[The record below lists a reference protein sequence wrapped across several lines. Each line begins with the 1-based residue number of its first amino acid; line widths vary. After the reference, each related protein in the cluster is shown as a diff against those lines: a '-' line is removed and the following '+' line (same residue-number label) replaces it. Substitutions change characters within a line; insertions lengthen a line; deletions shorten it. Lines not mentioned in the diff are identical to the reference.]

1 MKFSVGYQ
9 LKNDFSLIDTI
20 NENKQYISDVYFSFG
35 DFPNGR
41 SNLNK
46 DGFFYENIQKQLA
59 DLEKLG
65 DMPLNLLFNGNCYG
79 KDALAR
85 SFYNKIGDT
94 VNYLQKFN
102 LKCVT
107 TTSPLIARFIKENF
121 DLETRASVNMGI
133 GTVEGFEYIKNLF
146 DSFYLAREYNRDF
159 NRIKEI
165 RAWCDDNN
173 KKLYGL
179 ANSGCLKNCSA
190 HTFHDNL
197 VAHESES
204 AQMDNAYIFEGQC
217 KIFFKDEENRK
228 NWLKYMTFIR
238 PEDVS
243 LYENLF
249 DGLKLAT
256 RVNSSPERIIRSYV
270 KGSFSGAVTSLLEPD
285 HTAMF
290 YPNVIENKKLDL
302 TYAFNCNKQ
311 CYKCNKCSEIQNNAT
326 INLNRIL

>member
-9 LKNDFSLIDTI
+9 LKQDFSLIDEI
-20 NENKQYISDVYFSFG
+20 LNNKENISEVYFSFG

-46 DGFFYENIQKQLA
+46 NGLLFENVNKQLE
-59 DLEKLG
+59 DLSRLK
-65 DMPLNLLFNGNCYG
+65 DIPLNLLLNGNCYG
-79 KDALAR
+79 KYALAR

-94 VNYLQKFN
+94 VDFLLNKFN
-102 LKCVT
+102 LQCVT

-121 DLETRASVNMGI
+121 DISTRASVNMGI
-133 GTVEGFEYIKNLF
+133 GTIEGMEYVKDLF

-159 NRIKEI
+159 ERIKEL

-173 KKLYGL
+173 KKLFGL

-190 HTFHDNL
+190 HMFHDNL
-197 VAHESES
+197 VAHEQESSE
-204 AQMDNAYIFEGQC
+204 MDNAYVFEGQC
-217 KIFFKDEENRK
+217 KTFFKNPENRK

-238 PEDVS
+238 PEDVY

-256 RVNSSPERIIRSYV
+256 RVNSDPEKIIRSYI
-270 KGSFSGAVTSLLEPD
+270 KGSYSGAVTSLLEPD
-285 HTAMF
+285 HTALF
-290 YPNVIENKKLDL
+290 YPQIIENKKLDL
-302 TYAFNCNKQ
+302 LETFSCNEK
-311 CYKCNKCSEIQNNAT
+311 CYKCNKCSEIQKNAT
-326 INLNRIL
+326 ITL

>member
-20 NENKQYISDVYFSFG
+20 NENKEHISEVYFSFG

-46 DGFFYENIQKQLA
+46 DGFFFENIQKQLC

-65 DMPLNLLFNGNCYG
+65 DMPLNILFNGNCYG
-79 KDALAR
+79 KYALAR

-94 VNYLQKFN
+94 VDFLQKFN

-121 DLETRASVNMGI
+121 QLETRASVNMGI
-133 GTVEGFEYIKNLF
+133 GSIEGMEYVKDVF
-146 DSFYLAREYNRDF
+146 DSFYLAREFNRDF
-159 NRIKEI
+159 NKIREI
-165 RAWCDDNN
+165 RLWCDEND

-204 AQMDNAYIFEGQC
+204 SEMDNAYVFEGQC
-217 KIFFKDEENRK
+217 KTFFKNSENRK

-238 PEDVS
+238 PEDVC

-256 RVNSSPERIIRSYV
+256 RVNSDPEKIIRSYV
-270 KGSFSGAVTSLLEPD
+270 KKSCSGAITSLLEPD
-285 HTAMF
+285 QTAMF
-290 YPNVIENKKLDL
+290 YPQIIENKKIDL
-302 TYAFNCNKQ
+302 SDVFNCNKQ
-311 CYKCNKCSEIQNNAT
+311 CYKCNRCAQIQESAT
-326 INLNRIL
+326 INLV

>member
-9 LKNDFSLIDTI
+9 LKNDFSLIETI
-20 NENKQYISDVYFSFG
+20 LENKEHISEVYFSFG

-46 DGFFYENIQKQLA
+46 DGFFYDNLRKQLE
-59 DLEKLG
+59 DIEKLG
-65 DMPLNLLFNGNCYG
+65 DMPLNILFNGNCYG
-79 KDALAR
+79 KYALAR

-94 VNYLQKFN
+94 VDYLQKFN

-121 DLETRASVNMGI
+121 KLETRASVNMGI
-133 GTVEGFEYIKNLF
+133 GTVEGMEYVKELF

-159 NRIKEI
+159 NKIRQI

-204 AQMDNAYIFEGQC
+204 AEMDNAYIFEGQC
-217 KIFFKDEENRK
+217 KTFFNDSENRK

-238 PEDVS
+238 PEDVA

-256 RVNSSPERIIRSYV
+256 RANMNPERIIKSYV
-270 KGSFSGAVTSLLEPD
+270 KGSYSGAITSLLEPD

-290 YPNVIENKKLDL
+290 YPQVIENKKIDL
-302 TYAFNCNKQ
+302 TGAFTCDKQ
-311 CYKCNKCSEIQNNAT
+311 CYKCLKCNEIQKNAT
-326 INLNRIL
+326 INLV